1 MADKMNFL
9 SSAPAFF
16 VTAGLLGSAL
26 PLLCLVAV
34 PPQENAGRGVSL
46 IYGSNIAGSVLASLG
61 IGFVLMPHLGRRQV
75 SLLLAFAAIL
85 TGILVL
91 FFSNAQFSWPPAW
104 AAALAA
110 AALVSIGL
118 APRLYTLFYERLT
131 FGAKPQAN
139 IPFAQFVENRNGVIA
154 VTQDGAVFG
163 SGLYDGP
170 FRIDPNYHLNP
181 PPRPLHFRPSN
192 PPPT

>member
-26 PLLCLVAV
+26 PLLCQVAV
-34 PPQENAGRGVSL
+34 PSQENAGRGVSL

-61 IGFVLMPHLGRRQV
+61 IGFVLMQHLALRQI

-91 FFSNAQFSWPPAW
+91 FFNNVQFSWPPAW
-104 AAALAA
+104 AAALAV

-118 APRLYTLFYERLT
+118 APRLYTPFYERLT
-131 FGAKPQAN
+131 FGAKPHAT
-139 IPFAQFVENRNGVIA
+139 IPFAQIVEKPNCVIA
-154 VTQDGAVFG
+154 LTQDGAAFDNAAYAAH
-163 SGLYDGP
+163 S
-170 FRIDPNYHLNP
+170 RIA
-181 PPRPLHFRPSN
+181 
-192 PPPT
+192 